1 MIHPSQVERAVDT
14 TNETGLLPV
23 AIAAAALV
31 NSLDAE
37 WAFGARM
44 PAHVRVH
51 LDALRDALEGAGR

>member
-1 MIHPSQVERAVDT
+1 MIHPSQVARAVDT

-23 AIAAAALV
+23 AIAAAALT
-31 NSLDAE
+31 NALEAE
-37 WAFGARM
+37 WPYLARM